1 MKVNVVDAI
10 CGAGK
15 STSLINMINE
25 TNDNNVKYLYITPF
39 LSEVERI
46 KISCY
51 KKHFKEPRIIKN
63 RNKLMSIK
71 ELLKKG
77 ENIVSTHALFKK
89 FTPEIINLIKKQ
101 NYILIMDEV
110 ADVVKTISIT
120 PDDLKTI
127 MDKYV
132 EITEDNILRWTV
144 EEYEGKFEG
153 YKEMIKNN
161 RVQASIDRK
170 GKAHALVQ
178 FFPIEIFQAFK
189 EVYLLTYMFNCQIQK
204 YYFDIYHTEYIYWYI
219 KDFHLTKE
227 KQEYNEK
234 EIKNLIK
241 VCNISKL
248 NAIGENRSSL
258 SVSWFESSTD
268 KEIEKLK
275 NNIYNF
281 FRNIVDL
288 PSGKILWTTF
298 KESKEKLKGK
308 GYAKSFVPLN
318 IRATNNYIDRVAIAY
333 ISNRYLNPL
342 IKNFFINNHVSV
354 NEDDFAL
361 SELIQLIFR
370 SAIRNKKEILI
381 YLPSK
386 RMRDILQKWLDN

>member
-25 TNDNNVKYLYITPF
+25 DDDDTTKYLYITPF

-51 KKHFKEPRIIKN
+51 KKYFKEPRITRGK
-63 RNKLMSIK
+63 NKLMSIK
-71 ELLKKG
+71 DLLKKG

-89 FTPEIINLIKKQ
+89 FTPEIINLVKKQ
-101 NYILIMDEV
+101 NYVLIMDEV
-110 ADVVKTISIT
+110 ADVVKTINIT
-120 PDDLKTI
+120 SDDLKTI
-127 MDKYV
+127 VDKYV
-132 EITEDNILRWTV
+132 KITDNNILKWTV
-144 EEYEGKFEG
+144 EKYEGKFEG

-161 RVQASIDRK
+161 RVQASIDK
-170 GKAHALVQ
+170 EGKVHALVQ
-178 FFPIEIFQAFK
+178 FFPIEIFQSFK
-189 EVYLLTYMFNCQIQK
+189 KVYLLTYMFDCQIQK
-204 YYFDIYHTEYIYWYI
+204 YYFDIYNTEYVYWYI
-219 KDFHLTKE
+219 KNGHLTRD

-234 EIKNLIK
+234 EIKSLIK
-241 VCNISKL
+241 ICNVPKL
-248 NAIGENRSSL
+248 NDIGEKRSSL
-258 SVSWFESSTD
+258 SVSWFETA
-268 KEIEKLK
+268 KEKDIEKLK

-288 PSGKILWTTF
+288 PSGKTLWTTF
-298 KESKEKLKGK
+298 KESKERLKGK

-342 IKNFFINNHVSV
+342 IKSFFVNNHISV
-354 NEDDFAL
+354 NEDSFAL

-386 RMRDILQKWLDN
+386 RMRSILQKWLDN

>member
-25 TNDNNVKYLYITPF
+25 NSDDSVKYLYITPF

-51 KKHFKEPRIIKN
+51 KKHFKEPRIVKN
-63 RNKLMSIK
+63 KNKLMSIK

-89 FTPEIINLIKKQ
+89 FTPEIISLIKEQ

-132 EITEDNILRWTV
+132 EITDNNILRWTE

-170 GKAHALVQ
+170 GKAHSLVQ

-204 YYFDIYHTEYIYWYI
+204 YYFYI
-219 KDFHLTKE
+219 KNRHLTRD

-234 EIKNLIK
+234 EIKSLIK
-241 VCNISKL
+241 ICNVPKL
-248 NAIGENRSSL
+248 NDIGEKRSSL
-258 SVSWFESSTD
+258 SVSWFETA
-268 KEIEKLK
+268 KEKDIEKLK

-288 PSGKILWTTF
+288 PSGKTLWTTF
-298 KESKEKLKGK
+298 KESKERLKGK

-342 IKNFFINNHVSV
+342 IKSFFINNHISV
-354 NEDDFAL
+354 NEDNFAL

-386 RMRDILQKWLDN
+386 RMRGILQRWLDN